1 MKTCL
6 QVRAQGGACR
16 GEGTRNPHSWSCGH
30 RGQILKCKASSD
42 MIYEK
47 GDVKNKTQTA
57 FYYVL
62 YMFVFYK
69 TVCVCVL
76 SHVGLFATP
85 WTVAHQ
91 APLSMGFS
99 RQEYWSGLPFPSPG
113 DLLDPGIEPMSPA
126 LAGRFFTS
134 ESPGNSLS

>member
-1 MKTCL
+1 
-6 QVRAQGGACR
+6 
-16 GEGTRNPHSWSCGH
+16 
-30 RGQILKCKASSD
+30 

-62 YMFVFYK
+62 YMFIFYK

-99 RQEYWSGLPFPSPG
+99 RQEYGSGLPFPSPG